1 MMGHHKCVESWLPQW
16 QQKMKIKGGENKT
29 AKAKKKKKNTVEKI
43 LNVFDSSIEDFLEL
57 F

>member
-1 MMGHHKCVESWLPQW
+1 MCGILVATMTT
-16 QQKMKIKGGENKT
+16 ENENQRRGKQNS
-29 AKAKKKKKNTVEKI
+29 KSLKKKNTVEKI